1 MLFNR
6 LGKAI
11 VRHHKLIIVI
21 WILAL
26 LVAIPFAPQAYDAVI
41 YEETQGSSEQRLPSE
56 DAQKWMEDN
65 FGDRASTGSTIIALT
80 SPDVLDPGTKVC
92 VDEITMALI
101 EASNPLNEDASI
113 EYSIEVESVYTV
125 VRTYTTGFL
134 AQVNQVYFVSYDA
147 TNATRYVIF
156 GVPLE
161 FWSLYNE
168 TEATQDLVFGLPSE
182 YAATWEQTNE
192 STRGL
197 LTIQEVDDLTYGA
210 ISSALLTS
218 DPLAI
223 AWLDYY
229 SAAWNATR
237 AVPSVANDLTSRTE
251 FALDTGYAAFSTEFL
266 SQLPPAQSG
275 FIDTVEGGFTLDNW
289 TSVPDR
295 NVFVDD
301 VFVQNLERMADGLS
315 VEQAAMLFGY
325 YSTFYRQWDSW
336 NSTRAPADKS
346 ELEDVVTA
354 SVTAFSSSLP
364 TREGDVF
371 RSLYDFLGW
380 EGWQDDALLAEYN
393 VGLVSTATEVEPWLV
408 GETAALGPTP
418 SSIQVYV
425 LAGRVVDNSSLSSFP
440 LPLVPAMIDNF
451 VNTPQNDTMI
461 IALTF
466 YDDQGHVVSGARY
479 IEAVREVIGPIIDE
493 HPGMEAYVTGGDA
506 IQTDIELSVDED
518 VSRIDPVTIILIL
531 VLIGLFF
538 RSFVAAAVPPMIIGI
553 GLGISFALV
562 YFLGTYFM
570 DVHYSVLTIL
580 MTASLGAGCDYCIFI
595 LSRYREERNKGYDK
609 KAAVETSVT
618 WAGEAI
624 ATSGLTVIIAF
635 GALSLSSMSY
645 IASMGVL
652 AVGIACALL
661 LALTLLPAILVLLG
675 DRIFWPSRLDREGRK
690 DKESYFTRSAR
701 FSIKHAKALLIVAVL
716 ITIPTTYIVLN
727 TPTSY
732 DYIASMPDS
741 ESKDG
746 LMVLEDGFGGG
757 RIIPTYVGMDLS
769 SSAYQASGTWN
780 VTNLDGIEGLCA
792 ELASLENV
800 EEVISPTR
808 PYGEPIDY
816 ANVSS
821 VLSIQSVLDDQY
833 MRTMV
838 GENSTAILIT
848 VVFVQEP
855 FSPGCIEGIN
865 TIRELVATT
874 VSAEGMFTAGYVA
887 GGTATMYDLS
897 VETNDDFLL
906 IIPVVIVAIY
916 IVLLLVLGSV
926 LNPLRSILTIL
937 LSISWILA
945 VTMVLFTYVFETPIM
960 YMVPLMLLVVCL
972 GLGMDYDILLSTRV
986 REEASKGKDTNDS
999 IVIAVGKTGAIITA
1013 CGLIMAGAFGTMML
1027 SEGWLLR
1034 EFGFALMFA
1043 ILLDAL
1049 VVRIYLVPAIMS
1061 LLGKWNW
1068 WAPGRLQRT
1077 KITQRKQVEE
1087 DDWIK
1092 KALEELSADE

>member
-1 MLFNR
+1 LLFNR

-11 VRHHKLIIVI
+11 VRHHKLVIVI
-21 WILAL
+21 WVLAL

-41 YEETQGSSEQRLPSE
+41 YEETQGSSEQQLPSE
-56 DAQKWMEDN
+56 EAQSWIEDN

-80 SPDVLDPGTKVC
+80 SPDVLDQDTKAC
-92 VDEITMALI
+92 ADEIAMALI
-101 EASNPLNEDASI
+101 EASSPLNEDASI
-113 EYSIEVESVYTV
+113 GYTIEVESVYTV
-125 VRTYTTGFL
+125 VHTYSTGFL
-134 AQVNQVYFVSYDA
+134 GQVNQVYYTSYNG

-156 GVPLE
+156 GVPLQ
-161 FWSLYNE
+161 FWSLYNQ
-168 TEATQDLVFGLPSE
+168 TEATQELVFGLPTD
-182 YAATWEQTNE
+182 YAATWAYTND
-192 STRGL
+192 STGGML
-197 LTIQEVDDLTYGA
+197 PVQEVDNLTYGI
-210 ISSALLTS
+210 ISSIIPTS
-218 DPLAI
+218 DPLAM
-223 AWLDYY
+223 AWLGYY

-237 AVPSVANDLTSRTE
+237 AVPSVANDLTLRMHV
-251 FALDTGYAAFSTEFL
+251 ALDSGYAAFSTEFL
-266 SQLPPAQSG
+266 SQLPPEQSA
-275 FIDTVEGGFTLDNW
+275 FINSVENGFTLDNW

-295 NVFVDD
+295 NAFVND
-301 VFVQNLERMADGLS
+301 VFVQNLEQMAEDLTQD
-315 VEQAAMLFGY
+315 QAGMLFGY
-325 YSTFYRQWDSW
+325 YSTFYQQWDSW
-336 NSTRAPADKS
+336 NSTRTPANMS
-346 ELEDVVTA
+346 EFEEVVTA
-354 SVTAFSSSLP
+354 SVHAFSSTLP
-364 TREGDVF
+364 PLEGDLIQ
-371 RSLYDFLGW
+371 SLYAFLGW
-380 EGWQDDALLAEYN
+380 EGWQNDALLAEYN
-393 VGLVSTATEVEPWLV
+393 IGLVSAATEVEPWLV
-408 GETAALGPTP
+408 QETAALGPTP
-418 SSIQVYV
+418 SSVQFYV
-425 LAGRVVDNSSLSSFP
+425 LSGRVVDNSSLSDFP
-440 LPLVPAMIDNF
+440 LPLVPAMVDNF
-451 VNTPQNDTMI
+451 VNTPDNNTMI

-466 YDDQGHVVSGARY
+466 HNDDGEVVSGSRY
-479 IEAVREVIGPIIDE
+479 IEQVRAVIAPIVAE
-493 HPGMEAYVTGGDA
+493 HPDVDTYVTGGDA

-580 MTASLGAGCDYCIFI
+580 LTASLGAGCDYCIFI
-595 LSRYREERNKGYDK
+595 LSRYREERRKGYDK

-645 IASMGVL
+645 IASMGIL

-675 DRIFWPSRLDREGRK
+675 DRIFWPSRFDREEKKGT
-690 DKESYFTRSAR
+690 DSYFTRSAR

-716 ITIPTTYIVLN
+716 ITLPTTYIVLT

-732 DYIASMPDS
+732 DYIASMPNS

-769 SSAYQASGTWN
+769 SSAYQTSGGWN

-800 EEVISPTR
+800 QEVISPTR
-808 PYGEPIDY
+808 PYGETIDY
-816 ANVSS
+816 ANASS
-821 VLSIQSVLDDQY
+821 DLSIQSVLDDQY

-855 FSPGCIEGIN
+855 FSPDSIESID
-865 TIRELVATT
+865 TIRDLVATT
-874 VSAEGMFTAGYVA
+874 VSAGGMFTAGYVA

-906 IIPVVIVAIY
+906 IIPVVILAIY

-937 LSISWILA
+937 LSISWTLA

-999 IVIAVGKTGAIITA
+999 IVIAVGKTGGIITA

-1034 EFGFALMFA
+1034 QFGFALMFA

-1077 KITQRKQVEE
+1077 KISTRRQVDE

-1092 KALEELSADE
+1092 KALGEENHK